1 MRVARCAACH
11 QQIVQVTTISNLT
24 MWIDA
29 DPSPDGTIIV
39 QDGIG
44 IVASANDAGYKH
56 RPHRSSCSR
65 RHPSP
70 SAASGKAPAHTKSQE
85 PPL

>member
-11 QQIVQVTTISNLT
+11 QQIIQVQTMSNLT

-39 QDGIG
+39 KDGIG
-44 IVASANDAGYKH
+44 IVASVNDNGYKH
-56 RPHRSSCSR
+56 RPHRASC
-65 RHPSP
+65 RHRPK
-70 SAASGKAPAHTKSQE
+70 GDT
-85 PPL
+85 